1 MSCFFLPLTY
11 VLVAS
16 ALLSSAVEFQPCPIL
31 GPRFPV
37 PSGLSSDKI
46 IQEALKN
53 TTKTFDDLVAN
64 GGSEAHG
71 PISSNTTSFSIG
83 VSYPV
88 L

>member
-1 MSCFFLPLTY
+1 MSPFSLPLSY
-11 VLVAS
+11 VLLAS
-16 ALLSSAVEFQPCPIL
+16 ALLSSALEFSPCPIL

-53 TTKTFDDLVAN
+53 TTKTFDDLVAD
-64 GGSEAHG
+64 GGSAAHG

-83 VSYPV
+83 VSCPV
-88 L
+88 R